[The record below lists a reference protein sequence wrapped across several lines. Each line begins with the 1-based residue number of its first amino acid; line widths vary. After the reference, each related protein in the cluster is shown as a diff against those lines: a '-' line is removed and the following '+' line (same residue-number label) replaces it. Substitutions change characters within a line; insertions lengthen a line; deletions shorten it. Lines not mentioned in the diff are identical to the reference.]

1 MRKVSKGRQ
10 TLPPDYCVELGLGT
24 PLYFWIGDHYK
35 HPPCLHADVV
45 SGPCEYSIAVTQEF
59 SLSDRPYFAA
69 SLTKVPTRLGRSMP
83 FDCFS
88 CTPLKGFSTLPS
100 HSCTNTLR
108 RASIRKSVRDVSH
121 PRPGKEFDEVSS
133 GDATR
138 IRHATKIVDR
148 LQLTGSGTIGD
159 LSFHDVT
166 DIIIEPADRR
176 RSLFSVVAAAHCA
189 FLKDSIDVFAETF
202 VGSSADSDA
211 AP

>member
-1 MRKVSKGRQ
+1 MQDSFVARN
-10 TLPPDYCVELGLGT
+10 
-24 PLYFWIGDHYK
+24 
-35 HPPCLHADVV
+35 
-45 SGPCEYSIAVTQEF
+45 
-59 SLSDRPYFAA
+59 A
-69 SLTKVPTRLGRSMP
+69 SP
-83 FDCFS
+83 
-88 CTPLKGFSTLPS
+88 
-100 HSCTNTLR
+100 
-108 RASIRKSVRDVSH
+108 VRDVSH

-148 LQLTGSGTIGD
+148 LQLTCSGTIGD

-211 AP
+211 APSTLIRTSCVEYDQKLAHSGFIVPKYNRHAATQNLRDNDVARAVGVDTCTTI